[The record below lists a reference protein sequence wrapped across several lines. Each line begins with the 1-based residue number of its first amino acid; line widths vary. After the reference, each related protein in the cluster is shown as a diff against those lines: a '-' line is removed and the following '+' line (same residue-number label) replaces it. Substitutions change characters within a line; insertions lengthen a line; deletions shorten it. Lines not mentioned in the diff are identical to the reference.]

1 MSTENLTAVD
11 QLSKWVLAGLHK
23 RANDTTHPVEN
34 ADDGTTP
41 ATTGAP
47 AAEAKRDAEAQTPG
61 QSAAAAAPASDNPT
75 VGGTSGTPANQGTGA
90 AMAGEL
96 KVETPKSTADDP
108 GTSHEAKVSELRTVK
123 EIKAAGLAILSSLA
137 TAKSASAEP
146 SAVAANKDA
155 GTAKEEFA
163 TAKEAQEA
171 GARAADAVIEALG
184 LDAES
189 KQASLAVVDGVLKSA
204 AFDAQNVV
212 DFLTGF
218 VKSASGEI
226 PPELLEAQGLPPEA
240 LGAQGMV
247 PPEAMGAPEPE
258 ISPEE
263 LLAVLEEAGVTPVEL
278 LEELVESGEIPPEVA
293 QNIVEE
299 AVATAEAIGAEQPQE
314 PAVEPPPAAD
324 AATDAQTK
332 GAAAEPQPLDK
343 KAVLHGLAQLLAAH
357 GAKKE

>member
-11 QLSKWVLAGLHK
+11 QLSKWVLAGMHK

-137 TAKSASAEP
+137 TAKSAS
-146 SAVAANKDA
+146 
-155 GTAKEEFA
+155 KEEFA

-263 LLAVLEEAGVTPVEL
+263 LLAVLEEVGVTPVEL

-299 AVATAEAIGAEQPQE
+299 AVATAEAMGAEQPQE

>member
-11 QLSKWVLAGLHK
+11 QLSKWVLAGMHK

-96 KVETPKSTADDP
+96 KVETPKPTADDP
-108 GTSHEAKVSELRTVK
+108 GTSHPAKAARFATIREAKE
-123 EIKAAGLAILSSLA
+123 AGLAILASLA
-137 TAKSASAEP
+137 TAKSANAQP

-171 GARAADAVIEALG
+171 GAAAADAVIEALG

-189 KQASLAVVDGVLKSA
+189 KQASLAIVDGVLKSA

-212 DFLTGF
+212 DFLAGF
-218 VKSASGEI
+218 VKAASGEV
-226 PPELLEAQGLPPEA
+226 PSELLEAQGLPPEA
-240 LGAQGMV
+240 QDV
-247 PPEAMGAPEPE
+247 PPEALGAEE
-258 ISPEE
+258 DISPEE
-263 LLAVLEEAGVTPVEL
+263 LMAVLDEVGVSPEEL
-278 LEELVESGEIPPEVA
+278 LEAMVESGEIPPEVA

-299 AVATAEAIGAEQPQE
+299 AVATAEAMGAEQPQE

>member
-108 GTSHEAKVSELRTVK
+108 GSHEAKVSELRTVK

-226 PPELLEAQGLPPEA
+226 PELLEAQGL
-240 LGAQGMV
+240 

-299 AVATAEAIGAEQPQE
+299 AVATAEAMGAEQPQE

>member
-61 QSAAAAAPASDNPT
+61 QSAAAAAPASDNPP

-137 TAKSASAEP
+137 TAKSAVRSP
-146 SAVAANKDA
+146 RQWRLTK
-155 GTAKEEFA
+155 TP
-163 TAKEAQEA
+163 
-171 GARAADAVIEALG
+171 ARLKKNLQPRRKPRKPVP
-184 LDAES
+184 
-189 KQASLAVVDGVLKSA
+189 VLR
-204 AFDAQNVV
+204 
-212 DFLTGF
+212 
-218 VKSASGEI
+218 
-226 PPELLEAQGLPPEA
+226 
-240 LGAQGMV
+240 
-247 PPEAMGAPEPE
+247 
-258 ISPEE
+258 
-263 LLAVLEEAGVTPVEL
+263 TP
-278 LEELVESGEIPPEVA
+278 
-293 QNIVEE
+293 
-299 AVATAEAIGAEQPQE
+299 
-314 PAVEPPPAAD
+314 
-324 AATDAQTK
+324 
-332 GAAAEPQPLDK
+332 
-343 KAVLHGLAQLLAAH
+343 
-357 GAKKE
+357 

>member
-226 PPELLEAQGLPPEA
+226 PPEL
-240 LGAQGMV
+240 
-247 PPEAMGAPEPE
+247 MGAPEPE

-299 AVATAEAIGAEQPQE
+299 AVATAEAMGAEQPQE

>member
-240 LGAQGMV
+240 LEAQL
-247 PPEAMGAPEPE
+247 PPEAMGAPEAE

-263 LLAVLEEAGVTPVEL
+263 LMAVLDEAGVTPVEL

-293 QNIVEE
+293 QSIVEE
-299 AVATAEAIGAEQPQE
+299 AVATAEAMGAQQPQE
-314 PAVEPPPAAD
+314 PAAEPPPAAD